1 VVLIRKKKN
10 DIFQWLENPPQD
22 LLVLLGDDIKSS
34 PIVRTK
40 PDEPAK
46 KRPKQKISE
55 PTDINRPK
63 VKSFSIK
70 DAIEGKVPQAKEQ
83 DHKKE
88 ENIADIYD
96 DESEDSVQ
104 DNLIPFTQVDL
115 DNTCQKFI
123 DSYLSDRPRYASLL
137 ITYQPIVENGNDI
150 RVAFDSQLQE
160 EMFNEIKND
169 LIVFLKKKL
178 ENNAISIE
186 TSIKAQENQKNK
198 LYTVEDKFKYLSEL
212 NPQLIRLKQQLNLD
226 FD

>member
-1 VVLIRKKKN
+1 MVLIRKKKN
-10 DIFQWLENPPQD
+10 DIFQWLENPSQE
-22 LLVLLGDDIKSS
+22 LLVLLGDDIKTS
-34 PIVRTK
+34 PIVKTK
-40 PDEPAK
+40 PEEPAK
-46 KRPKQKISE
+46 KTPKQTVSE
-55 PTDINRPK
+55 PTEISRPR

-70 DAIEGKVPQAKEQ
+70 DAIEGKVPQSNEQ
-83 DHKKE
+83 DSKME
-88 ENIADIYD
+88 ESIADID
-96 DESEDSVQ
+96 DDDSDDSVQ

-150 RVAFDSQLQE
+150 KVAFDSQLQE

-169 LIVFLKKKL
+169 LLVFLKKKL
-178 ENNAISIE
+178 ENNAISVE
-186 TSIKAQENQKNK
+186 TSIKAHENQKNK

>member
-1 VVLIRKKKN
+1 M
-10 DIFQWLENPPQD
+10 
-22 LLVLLGDDIKSS
+22 
-34 PIVRTK
+34 
-40 PDEPAK
+40 
-46 KRPKQKISE
+46 
-55 PTDINRPK
+55 
-63 VKSFSIK
+63 
-70 DAIEGKVPQAKEQ
+70 
-83 DHKKE
+83 
-88 ENIADIYD
+88 
-96 DESEDSVQ
+96 
-104 DNLIPFTQVDL
+104 
-115 DNTCQKFI
+115 
-123 DSYLSDRPRYASLL
+123 
-137 ITYQPIVENGNDI
+137 ENGNDI

>member
-1 VVLIRKKKN
+1 
-10 DIFQWLENPPQD
+10 
-22 LLVLLGDDIKSS
+22 
-34 PIVRTK
+34 
-40 PDEPAK
+40 
-46 KRPKQKISE
+46 
-55 PTDINRPK
+55 
-63 VKSFSIK
+63 
-70 DAIEGKVPQAKEQ
+70 
-83 DHKKE
+83 
-88 ENIADIYD
+88 
-96 DESEDSVQ
+96 
-104 DNLIPFTQVDL
+104 
-115 DNTCQKFI
+115 
-123 DSYLSDRPRYASLL
+123 
-137 ITYQPIVENGNDI
+137 VENGNDI